1 MVVKGEK
8 EVMAVMEKGGEKV
21 KAEVKAEVKVKV
33 VVMVEGLEAGTNIH
47 LQYSQIHQTTRRQI
61 QYQWAEEKAMK
72 VEMVETAEDVEKGE
86 DSVIQVEEEMVK
98 EEEVT
103 EAMEA
108 MEEATAVTDLE
119 VAEVISTSPEESTT
133 TAARNHRKNT
143 SI

>member
-1 MVVKGEK
+1 MD
-8 EVMAVMEKGGEKV
+8 A
-21 KAEVKAEVKVKV
+21 KAEIKVKV

-47 LQYSQIHQTTRRQI
+47 LQYSQIHQTIRRQI

-72 VEMVETAEDVEKGE
+72 VEMAETAEDVEKGE

-108 MEEATAVTDLE
+108 MEEATAVMDLE
-119 VAEVISTSPEESTT
+119 VAEVISTRPE
-133 TAARNHRKNT
+133 
-143 SI
+143 

>member
-1 MVVKGEK
+1 
-8 EVMAVMEKGGEKV
+8 MAVMEKGGEKEKV
-21 KAEVKAEVKVKV
+21 EAKAEVKVKV

-72 VEMVETAEDVEKGE
+72 VEMAETAEDVEKGE

-103 EAMEA
+103 EAMDA
-108 MEEATAVTDLE
+108 MEEATAVMDLE
-119 VAEVISTSPEESTT
+119 VAEVISTRPE
-133 TAARNHRKNT
+133 
-143 SI
+143 

>member
-1 MVVKGEK
+1 
-8 EVMAVMEKGGEKV
+8 
-21 KAEVKAEVKVKV
+21 V

-72 VEMVETAEDVEKGE
+72 VEMVETAENVEKGE

-103 EAMEA
+103 AA
-108 MEEATAVTDLE
+108 ARVAARVARVVTAE
-119 VAEVISTSPEESTT
+119 VAEGVSTSPE
-133 TAARNHRKNT
+133 
-143 SI
+143 